1 MKPQT
6 SRAEYPTRTVYLR
19 TESQR
24 EMALSMIANAPLDDA
39 NPLEFVLR
47 EKLKVRKPDQNALMW
62 AGPLRDIEEQGYLDG
77 RTYSA
82 EVWHEYF
89 KRQYLPEEYDP
100 QLCREGYRKWG
111 ILPDGS
117 RELVGSTTQLTVRGM
132 ADYITRVEAFGAGI
146 GVMFHVRERL
156 AA

>member
-1 MKPQT
+1 MSAQA
-6 SRAEYPTRTVYLR
+6 SRAEYPPRTVYLR
-19 TESQR
+19 TKIQR
-24 EMALSMIANAPLDDA
+24 ETAISMINNAPLDDDS
-39 NPLEFVLR
+39 PLELVLR
-47 EKLKVRKPDQNALMW
+47 EKQKSRKLDQNSLMW

-100 QLCREGYRKWG
+100 QLCREGYRKWD

-117 RELVGSTTQLTVRGM
+117 RELIGSTTQLTVRGM
-132 ADYITRVEAFGAGI
+132 AAYMTQVEAFGASL
-146 GVMFHVRERL
+146 GVMFHVRERR